1 MPMNKVRSIGALA
14 AGAFNVRADSSRF
27 VVVFDRGAYDLGAW
41 SKVTGLGVSWDP
53 VEYRTGANA
62 TIWSAPGPVKYTKLS
77 LSRAV
82 CVDSEAV
89 QDWLEETRRDPKP
102 FSGGIALLS
111 PIMVP
116 LMTWTLRSFY
126 PVGWKI
132 GDFDSKAATV
142 VTETLDL
149 AHSGFLEN

>member
-1 MPMNKVRSIGALA
+1 MPMNRARSIGALA
-14 AGAFNVRADSSRF
+14 AGAFNLRADSSRF
-27 VVVFDRGAYDLGAW
+27 VVAFDRGAYDLGSW
-41 SKVTGLGVSWDP
+41 SKVSGLSVSWEP
-53 VEYRTGANA
+53 VVYCNGANA
-62 TIWSAPGPVKYTKLS
+62 TIWSAPGPAKYLKIS
-77 LSRAV
+77 LTRAV

-89 QDWLEETRRDPKP
+89 QDWLEETRKDPKP

-126 PVGWKI
+126 PIGWKI
-132 GDFDSKAATV
+132 ADFDSKAATV

-149 AHSGFLEN
+149 AHSGFLDN